1 VTILTA
7 SLVDAA
13 IVLAVGLT
21 AAALLRRRSAAL
33 RHAILGTAIGAA
45 SLMPA
50 FELLLP
56 QLPVIR
62 WDAQAVVVSSGGM
75 FTPESPVA
83 GSSMNEAVTATGQ
96 GVAWARV
103 LVIVWLFGA
112 MATCAG
118 LIGGLVRLWQ
128 LRSRC
133 APVTGRWRELTDELS
148 RQCGVDRYVALL
160 QSDDPSLLVTCGVLN
175 PRIILPAG
183 VSGWSEDRMRIVIRH
198 ELAHVRRH
206 DAIMQVTG
214 ELLRV
219 VHWINPLVWIAC
231 QRLRQESEYACDDA
245 VLSAGVEPTEYA
257 THLLDVARH
266 LSARRAAWISAPA
279 IARPSTLERRI
290 VAMLHRHRHRAPVSR
305 RGWSLA
311 ALVGLVLSIPLA
323 AAGVA
328 PVEPLAAGR
337 PGPGDVTLR
346 NTRSVASAP
355 GRTAA
360 AQTDT
365 PALDSQVTLGGLVAA
380 TISGRVLDQ
389 SGGALPGTRLTL
401 TSLQTGAELTAHAD
415 VAGRFAFR
423 NLQPGRYEL
432 VASLVAFATVRNVLT
447 LASGAAVERALTLPL
462 GSIQETV
469 TLACSAPGAA
479 GMLSKAVRLQQRVT
493 RAIGAGVLPVLS
505 AQEPP
510 APAPI
515 RVGGSVREPKK
526 IRDVKPACPP
536 TVRSGETPVRLT
548 GRVGV
553 DGFINDLTAVVGA
566 PGGAPPTELTEA
578 ALEAVRQW
586 RYTPTLLNGRA
597 VEVNITV
604 DVVFTRS

>member
-1 VTILTA
+1 MTILAA

-21 AAALLRRRSAAL
+21 AAALLRRCSAAL
-33 RHAILGTAIGAA
+33 LHAILATAIGAA
-45 SLMPA
+45 AIMPA
-50 FELLLP
+50 LELILP
-56 QLPVIR
+56 QLPVIQ
-62 WDAQAVVVSSGGM
+62 WDARAAVVSSGGM
-75 FTPESPVA
+75 LTSESAIA
-83 GSSMNEAVTATGQ
+83 GPAMDEAVAATGT
-96 GVAWARV
+96 GVAWVRV
-103 LVIVWLFGA
+103 LVIVWLLGA
-112 MATCAG
+112 TVTFAG
-118 LIGGLVRLWQ
+118 LVGGLVRLWR

-133 APVTGRWRELTDELS
+133 VPVTGRWRELTDELS
-148 RQCGVDRYVALL
+148 RQCGVNRRVALL
-160 QSDDPSLLVTCGVLN
+160 QSDDPSLLVACGVLN

-183 VSGWSEDRMRIVIRH
+183 ASEWTDDRMRIVIRH

-206 DAIMQVTG
+206 DEIVQVAG

-231 QRLRQESEYACDDA
+231 RRLRQESEYACDDA
-245 VLSAGVEPTEYA
+245 VLSAGVEATEYA

-266 LSARRAAWISAPA
+266 LSARRAAWIPAPA

-305 RGWSLA
+305 RGWSVA
-311 ALVGLVLSIPLA
+311 ALVGLVVSIPLA

-328 PVEPLAAGR
+328 PVPEAGASR
-337 PGPGDVTLR
+337 FA
-346 NTRSVASAP
+346 ASAP
-355 GRTAA
+355 GRTTAT
-360 AQTDT
+360 QTDT
-365 PALDSQVTLGGLVAA
+365 PALDSQATLGGLVAA

-401 TSLQTGAELTAHAD
+401 TDLQTGAELTAHAD

-423 NLQPGRYEL
+423 NLQPSRYEL

-469 TLACSAPGAA
+469 TLACSAPGTTGMRSRAA
-479 GMLSKAVRLQQRVT
+479 RLHQRMVRS
-493 RAIGAGVLPVLS
+493 IGARVFPVLS
-505 AQEPP
+505 AQERP
-510 APAPI
+510 AAAPI
-515 RVGGSVREPKK
+515 RVGGSVREPRK

-536 TVRSGETPVRLT
+536 TVPSGETPVRLT

-553 DGFINDLTAVVGA
+553 DGFINDLTAVVGE
-566 PGGAPPTELTEA
+566 PGGAPPVELTEA
-578 ALEAVRQW
+578 ALEAVRHWQ
-586 RYTPTLLNGRA
+586 YTPTLLNGRA

-604 DVVFTRS
+604 DVVFTRP